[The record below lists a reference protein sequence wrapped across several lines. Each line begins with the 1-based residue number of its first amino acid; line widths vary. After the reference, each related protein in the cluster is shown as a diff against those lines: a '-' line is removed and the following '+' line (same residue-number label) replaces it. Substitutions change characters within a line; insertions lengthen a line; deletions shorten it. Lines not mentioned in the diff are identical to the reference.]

1 MDSCIQCVDSP
12 EHIVLLNRFQIVK
25 KKKPPNVL
33 YLHKLLLLYYLA
45 VTCLSTGDMG

>member
-12 EHIVLLNRFQIVK
+12 EHTVLLNRLQIVK
-25 KKKPPNVL
+25 KEKKNVL
-33 YLHKLLLLYYLA
+33 YLRKLLITYYLA